1 MNYSQ
6 PEELEEYFKQKE
18 EQEKQ
23 AEKEANELS
32 AYEACVLKES
42 ARVKELIEQAQNK
55 SGD

>member
-1 MNYSQ
+1 MSYSQ

-18 EQEKQ
+18 EQKKQ
-23 AEKEANELS
+23 AEQEAKELS

-55 SGD
+55 EK

>member
-1 MNYSQ
+1 MSYSQ

-55 SGD
+55 SED

>member
-1 MNYSQ
+1 MDYSQ

-55 SGD
+55 SED